1 MADLKKSLVFALALG
16 LGSAAFAQETTAPAA
31 DPAPTEAP
39 AAEAPATDAPAAADT
54 PATNAPAAEA
64 PAEAPAAD
72 TPAEPDPNAI
82 GATYTKETFGDW
94 KLQCIRTEDGN
105 DPCQM
110 YQLMEDEA
118 GNPVADISLFGLPSG
133 QQAAA
138 GATIM
143 TPLETMLTEN
153 LLIKVDA
160 SEAKVYP
167 FTFCARIGCFARV
180 GFTQAEIDAFKKGSK
195 AVMTVVPMAA
205 PDQKVNLDMS
215 LKGFTAAY
223 DAVVKA
229 NAQQ

>member
-1 MADLKKSLVFALALG
+1 MMADLTKSLVIALAFG
-16 LGSAAFAQETTAPAA
+16 LGSATFAQETTTPATDPVPAETPATEAPATETPA
-31 DPAPTEAP
+31 TEAPAPATEAPATEAP
-39 AAEAPATDAPAAADT
+39 AADA
-54 PATNAPAAEA
+54 
-64 PAEAPAAD
+64 
-72 TPAEPDPNAI
+72 PAEPDPDAV

-94 KLQCIRTEDGN
+94 MLQCIRTEDGN

-110 YQLMEDEA
+110 YQLMKDET
-118 GNPVADISLFGLPSG
+118 GNPVADISLFGLPDG

-153 LLIKVDA
+153 LLIKVDGN
-160 SEAKVYP
+160 EAKVYP

-180 GFTQAEIDAFKKGSK
+180 GFTKAEIDTFKKGSK
-195 AVMTVVPMAA
+195 AIMTVVPMAA
-205 PDQKVNLDMS
+205 PDEKVNLNMS

-229 NAQQ
+229 NAPADK